1 MEKKYQQAE
10 YYERKLTNV
19 MGRMEA
25 DKYEYDWGRRTCFV
39 EFTYKGRAYRFET
52 SVEELQERGVKIGC
66 GSDAFAVLVLDL
78 ECIARMMEHG
88 TFDLENQQI
97 TGLKQLP
104 AKSDIPDCL
113 KTLGFTAAPTADE
126 LKRRYRQIIKTAHPD
141 NGGSQDYFI
150 AIKRAYEEAGK
161 LLESEAASDA

>member
-1 MEKKYQQAE
+1 
-10 YYERKLTNV
+10 
-19 MGRMEA
+19 MGV
-25 DKYEYDWGRRTCFV
+25 F
-39 EFTYKGRAYRFET
+39 
-52 SVEELQERGVKIGC
+52 SEL
-66 GSDAFAVLVLDL
+66 
-78 ECIARMMEHG
+78 
-88 TFDLENQQI
+88 DLENQQI
-97 TGLKQLP
+97 NGLKQLP

-161 LLESEAASDA
+161 LLEGE